1 MPFHQTSF
9 HQNPLSWTRTFLL
22 CAGLVVST
30 AATTTAW
37 AQSSCSSDGQTAP
50 TGLLERFISAD
61 CETCWADSKTVR
73 AQPGELTVDWIVP
86 SDKGEDAP
94 LSTVASRDASQR
106 LQALRQVAPKDFIN
120 VRKTVPPTPLTLR
133 VAHGLA
139 FGGYMGVSIELTA
152 AAGARLPTETLT
164 AWLLLAEEIP
174 VGAEGTP
181 VPRNLARNS
190 LISLWVKR
198 SQLLNSE
205 QNTDQ
210 AQAAARLYESRPM
223 GIPAGANPDHLH
235 VLGWVENEKGEVM
248 AAAVSVCGG

>member
-1 MPFHQTSF
+1 MPFHQSSF
-9 HQNPLSWTRTFLL
+9 HLNPLSCLRTFLL

-30 AATTTAW
+30 AATTTAR
-37 AQSSCSSDGQTAP
+37 AQSSCSSDGQAAP

-61 CETCWADSKTVR
+61 CETCWADSRTVR

-120 VRKTVPPTPLTLR
+120 VRKTVTAKPLTLR
-133 VAHGLA
+133 VARGLA

-152 AAGARLPTETLT
+152 APGASLPTETLT
-164 AWLLLAEEIP
+164 AWLLLVQEIP
-174 VGAEGTP
+174 VRTEGTP
-181 VPRNLARNS
+181 VPRYLARNG
-190 LISLWVKR
+190 LVSLWDKR
-198 SQLLNSE
+198 IQLSNKE

-210 AQAAARLYESRPM
+210 AQGEARLYESRPM

-235 VLGWVENEKGEVM
+235 VLGWVENEKGEVI
-248 AAAVSVCGG
+248 AAAVSGCEK